1 MHQHVRPR
9 IPLRL
14 LVIDLVGIVLAALGL
29 AALVTDLSRPLPF
42 LADRTTA
49 GALTVI
55 GFALITFALGNILR
69 WLKLVR
75 ASRTDAGSRGD

>member
-1 MHQHVRPR
+1 MVRPR

-14 LVIDLVGIVLAALGL
+14 LVIDGVGVVLAGLGL
-29 AALVTDLSRPLPF
+29 AGLLTDVSTTLPL
-42 LADRTTA
+42 LANRATA

-55 GFALITFALGNILR
+55 GFALITFALSHILR

-75 ASRTDAGSRGD
+75 TSQTGADSRTQ